1 VAACYS
7 PGGISLGQ
15 RMAQLFALRHL
26 RHAYNG
32 HKVVRLD
39 DGSVAQGEDWLI
51 LGPSGSGY
59 RTDIAGVLARR

>member
-1 VAACYS
+1 
-7 PGGISLGQ
+7 
-15 RMAQLFALRHL
+15 MAQLFALRHL